1 MTMSADSE
9 AKRGDALESG
19 AASRWRRFPGRRF
32 KTRGIALVVVLSF
45 IVIVS
50 LILVAFVTAMR
61 LEQTASSS
69 YSSSLRADETALG
82 ALTLVVADL
91 QKEMDAPGPADLTF
105 PGKPLYTNVT
115 SANICPQRIGVSAS
129 MTNLVRVSAASSF
142 TNSSGAVSGLQGSTN
157 LSSTPSMNGRYV
169 SAKRW
174 AEACLGDFANQT
186 APSWIFLAR
195 MGATDGAGASFN
207 GPGAVNN
214 PAPENGNYI
223 GARFAYA
230 VYDIG
235 GLLDISVAGYPSQS
249 ISVAAAQAI
258 KGTLA
263 GADLAVLGIDPEALT
278 KWRNAKSASSG
289 TNYLNYIT
297 NTAIR
302 NGFKEVVPGDT
313 TFLSRQDLIKAAKMS
328 VAGLSTNSLP
338 NLSVF
343 SRERNA
349 PSYLPKTPSG
359 SSMDYGAQAR
369 TTTSTNVFI
378 PLVRRA
384 DRTTVKSYQVD
395 GTPFTYEVE
404 AGEPLV
410 YFRFPLDRIRWL
422 GADGPQNGG
431 TEESIQACFGL
442 RWDSTANLWKYVG
455 PSGSS
460 EQSEI
465 KTLAQVLADTPAR
478 EPNFFELLQAGIL
491 SGSLAKDGGAKDPFT
506 TFHQRKSA
514 FHIFR
519 IGASIIS
526 QYESSSCP
534 AVIEYDQSGAPWQA
548 CGIEN
553 LPYINFVRYLW
564 GYTSTP
570 SSLEQYMTVSLW
582 NPHQAAGSVAS
593 RPRIRLRI
601 KGSFG
606 MSNGYY
612 SGSNTFTVG
621 SPPSVFTGE
630 HGSMNGTIELSSTG
644 GHGVNGFSEPNVPVG
659 SDLISAPGSAVN
671 AWALMPAV
679 STSDASNYLGY
690 RLPDF
695 PISLSKI
702 STTGGLS
709 WSSLRLTLSNN
720 VADLFNVWLE
730 YLTPGGVWMPYNYGI
745 GINDEATGMSGPWS
759 MYSGSLG
766 GAAGTKAAPQKFDA
780 SNVTSDTAPFWAISD
795 PRSTRFNL
803 AQVESVTKRPYW
815 KAPLWSADT
824 MPALQSDGT
833 PAKQIVPATFPQP
846 PPYDQYFLA
855 RFSRNNTSA
864 TTKVLGYTDPDGVRR
879 LADSGLY
886 TSTPSTSSWEGDPYA
901 RSADRP
907 VILNRPF
914 YSVGEL
920 GYVARDYP
928 WRTLDFFTDLSGD
941 AGLLDLFTIGQSMDR
956 VRRGCISLNSSNKQA
971 LSAVLKNTTADVI
984 GGTAV
989 GDASAMAANITSLT
1003 QSTPLA
1009 GKDELVTRIAAGLGA
1024 SSFGNTMEQNIKT
1037 RREAAVRALSDVGQ
1051 TRTWN
1056 LLIDVVAQTG
1066 RYPQNASNL
1075 DQFVVEGERRYWL
1088 HVAIDRFTGEV
1099 LDRQMELVNP

>member
-1 MTMSADSE
+1 MNKSIDRE
-9 AKRGDALESG
+9 AERRNALENRAG
-19 AASRWRRFPGRRF
+19 SRLRRSPERLFR
-32 KTRGIALVVVLSF
+32 KRGIALVVVLSF

-61 LEQTASSS
+61 LEQTASAS

-91 QKEMDAPGPADLTF
+91 QKEMDAGGAADLTF
-105 PGKPLYTNVT
+105 PGKPLYTNIT
-115 SANICPQRIGVSAS
+115 SANIRPQRIGVSSS
-129 MTNLVRVSAASSF
+129 MTNLVRVSGDSSF
-142 TNSSGAVSGLQGSTN
+142 TNSPGAVSGLRGSTN

-169 SAKRW
+169 SAQRW
-174 AEACLGDFANQT
+174 AEVYLGDFTSQ
-186 APSWIFLAR
+186 PVPGWIFISR
-195 MGATDGAGASFN
+195 MGATNGAGALFTGAN
-207 GPGAVNN
+207 AVNN
-214 PAPENGNYI
+214 PAPDNGNYI

-230 VYDIG
+230 VYDVG
-235 GLLDISVAGYPSQS
+235 GLLDISMAGYPTQS

-263 GADLAVLGIDPEALT
+263 GADLSVLGIDPEALT

-297 NTAIR
+297 NAAIR
-302 NGFKEVVPGDT
+302 NGFKEVATGDT

-328 VAGLSTNSLP
+328 VAGLSTNALP
-338 NLSVF
+338 NLSTF

-349 PSYLPKTPSG
+349 PSYFPRTPAG
-359 SSMDYGAQAR
+359 STIDYGTQAR

-378 PLVRRA
+378 PLLRRDKA
-384 DRTTVKSYQVD
+384 ATIKSYQVD
-395 GTPFTYEVE
+395 GASFTYEVE
-404 AGEPLV
+404 AGDPLV

-422 GADGPQNGG
+422 GSNGPQSGG

-442 RWDSTANLWKYVG
+442 KWDPAANLWKYVG
-455 PSGSS
+455 PSGST

-514 FHIFR
+514 FHVFR

-548 CGIEN
+548 CGMEN
-553 LPYINFVRYLW
+553 LPYLNFVRYLW

-582 NPHQAAGSVAS
+582 NPHQAVGSVTS

-606 MSNGYY
+606 TSNGYY
-612 SGSNTFTVG
+612 SGSNSFTVG
-621 SPPSVFTGE
+621 SPPSVFAGE
-630 HGSMNGTIELSSTG
+630 HGSMNGTIELSSTAG
-644 GHGVNGFSEPNVPVG
+644 RGVNGFSEPNVPVG
-659 SDLISAPGSAVN
+659 SDLTSTPGSAVN

-679 STSDASNYLGY
+679 STTDGANYLGY

-695 PISLSKI
+695 PISQSKT
-702 STTGGLS
+702 STGGLA

-730 YLTPGGVWMPYNYGI
+730 YLTPGGVWIPYNYGV
-745 GINDEATGMSGPWS
+745 GINDEATGMSGSWS
-759 MYSGSLG
+759 MYSGSMG
-766 GAAGTKAAPQKFDA
+766 GAVGAKATPQKFDA
-780 SNVTSDTAPFWAISD
+780 SNISNDQAPFWAISD

-803 AQVESVTKRPYW
+803 AQVESVTKRQYW
-815 KAPLWSADT
+815 KASLWSADT
-824 MPALQSDGT
+824 MPALQTDGT
-833 PAKQIVPATFPQP
+833 PAKQVVPATFPQP

-855 RFSRNNTSA
+855 KFSRNNASA
-864 TTKVLGYTDPDGVRR
+864 TTKVVGYTDPDGVRR

-941 AGLLDLFTIGQSMDR
+941 AGLLDLFTVGQSMDR
-956 VRRGCISLNSSNKQA
+956 VRHGCISLNSPNKLA
-971 LSAVLKNTTADVI
+971 LAAVLKNTMADVI
-984 GGTAV
+984 GGATV

-1003 QSTPLA
+1003 QSAPLA
-1009 GKDELVTRIAAGLGA
+1009 GKDELVTKIASGLGG

-1037 RREAAVRALSDVGQ
+1037 RREVAVRALTDVGQ

>member
-1 MTMSADSE
+1 MNKSVDRKADRRN
-9 AKRGDALESG
+9 ARD
-19 AASRWRRFPGRRF
+19 SRMAGCANGRPLRRFR
-32 KTRGIALVVVLSF
+32 TRGIALVIVLSF
-45 IVIVS
+45 IVVVS

-61 LEQTASSS
+61 LEHTASSS

-82 ALTLVVADL
+82 ALNLVVADL
-91 QKEMDAPGPADLTF
+91 QKEMDAGGAADLTF
-105 PGKPLYTNVT
+105 ARKPLYTNVT
-115 SANICPQRIGVSAS
+115 SANIRPQRIGVSPS
-129 MTNLVRVSAASSF
+129 MTNLVRVSSASSF
-142 TNSSGAVSGLQGSTN
+142 TNSPGAISDLKGSTN

-169 SAKRW
+169 STQRW
-174 AEACLGDFANQT
+174 AEAYLGDFANQA
-186 APSWIFLAR
+186 APSWIFLSR
-195 MGATDGAGASFN
+195 SGATNGDGALFTGAN
-207 GPGAVNN
+207 AVNN
-214 PAPENGNYI
+214 PAPENTNYI

-230 VYDIG
+230 VYDVG
-235 GLLDISVAGYPSQS
+235 GLLDISVAGYPAQS

-263 GADLAVLGIDPEALT
+263 GADLSVLGIDPEALT
-278 KWRNAKSASSG
+278 RWRNAKSASSG
-289 TNYLNYIT
+289 TNYLNHIT
-297 NTAIR
+297 NTAVR
-302 NGFKEVVPGDT
+302 NGFKEVAPGDT

-328 VAGLSTNSLP
+328 AAGLSTNALP
-338 NLSVF
+338 SLSVF

-349 PSYLPKTPSG
+349 PSYLPKTPAG
-359 SSMDYGAQAR
+359 STIDYGTQSR

-384 DRTTVKSYQVD
+384 DRATVKSYQVD

-404 AGEPLV
+404 AGDPLV

-422 GADGPQNGG
+422 GSNGPQNGG
-431 TEESIQACFGL
+431 SEESIQACFGL
-442 RWDSTANLWKYVG
+442 KWDSAASLWKYVG
-455 PSGSS
+455 PAGST

-465 KTLAQVLADTPAR
+465 KTLAQVLADSPAR

-506 TFHQRKSA
+506 TFHQRKAA
-514 FHIFR
+514 FHVFR

-548 CGIEN
+548 CGMEN

-564 GYTSTP
+564 GYTSTQ
-570 SSLEQYMTVSLW
+570 SSLQQYMTVSLW
-582 NPHQAAGSVAS
+582 NPHQAVGSVTS

-606 MSNGYY
+606 TSNGYY
-612 SGSNTFTVG
+612 SGSNSFTAG
-621 SPPSVFTGE
+621 SPPAVFAGE
-630 HGSMNGTIELSSTG
+630 HGSMNGTIELSSTAG
-644 GHGVNGFSEPNVPVG
+644 RGVNGFPEPDVPVSG
-659 SDLISAPGSAVN
+659 DLTSAPGTAVN
-671 AWALMPAV
+671 SWALMPAV

-695 PISLSKI
+695 PISLSKT
-702 STTGGLS
+702 STGGLT

-730 YLTPGGVWMPYNYGI
+730 YQTPGGVWMPYNYGI
-745 GINDEATGMSGPWS
+745 GINDEATGMSGSWS
-759 MYSGSLG
+759 MYSGSMG
-766 GAAGTKAAPQKFDA
+766 GAVGAKATPQKFDA
-780 SNVTSDTAPFWAISD
+780 SNITNDQAPFWAVSD
-795 PRSTRFNL
+795 PRSTRFNM

-815 KAPLWSADT
+815 KASLWSSDT
-824 MPALQSDGT
+824 MPALQTDGA

-855 RFSRNNTSA
+855 KFSRNNVSA
-864 TTKVLGYTDPDGVRR
+864 TTKAVGYTDPDGVRR

-941 AGLLDLFTIGQSMDR
+941 AGLLDLFTVGQSMDR
-956 VRRGCISLNSSNKQA
+956 VRHGCISLNSPNKQA
-971 LSAVLKNTTADVI
+971 LAAVLQNTVADVI
-984 GGTAV
+984 GGSSL
-989 GDASAMAANITSLT
+989 GDASAMAANVASIT
-1003 QSTPLA
+1003 QGAPLV
-1009 GKDELVTRIAAGLGA
+1009 GKDELVTKVAAGLSA

-1037 RREAAVRALSDVGQ
+1037 RREAVVRALTDVGE

>member
-1 MTMSADSE
+1 MNKSVDRE
-9 AKRGDALESG
+9 AKRRNAPGNR
-19 AASRWRRFPGRRF
+19 AASGLPRFRRRGF
-32 KTRGIALVVVLSF
+32 KKRGIALVVVLSF

-91 QKEMDAPGPADLTF
+91 QKEMDAGGAADLTF
-105 PGKPLYTNVT
+105 PRKPLYTNIT
-115 SANICPQRIGVSAS
+115 SANIRPQRIGVSAS

-142 TNSSGAVSGLQGSTN
+142 TNSAGTAGGLKGSTN

-169 SAKRW
+169 STKRW
-174 AEACLGDFANQT
+174 AEAYLGDFTNQA
-186 APSWIFLAR
+186 APSWIFLSR
-195 MGATDGAGASFN
+195 MGATDGVGASFN
-207 GPGAVNN
+207 GANAVNN
-214 PAPENGNYI
+214 PAPDNVNYI

-235 GLLDISVAGYPSQS
+235 GLLDISMAGYPSQS
-249 ISVAAAQAI
+249 ISVASAQAI

-263 GADLAVLGIDPEALT
+263 GTDLAVLGIDPEALT

-328 VAGLSTNSLP
+328 VAGLSTNALP

-349 PSYLPKTPSG
+349 PSYFPRTPAG
-359 SSMDYGAQAR
+359 SAIDYGTQAR
-369 TTTSTNVFI
+369 TTSATNVFI
-378 PLVRRA
+378 PLVRRTQA
-384 DRTTVKSYQVD
+384 ATIKSYQVD

-404 AGEPLV
+404 AGDPLA

-422 GADGPQNGG
+422 GPNGPQNGG
-431 TEESIQACFGL
+431 TDESIQACFGL
-442 RWDSTANLWKYVG
+442 KWDSAANLWKYVG
-455 PSGSS
+455 PSGST
-460 EQSEI
+460 EQGEI
-465 KTLAQVLADTPAR
+465 KTLAQVLADSPAR

-506 TFHQRKSA
+506 TFHQRKPA

-582 NPHQAAGSVAS
+582 NPHQAVGSVTS

-612 SGSNTFTVG
+612 SGSNSFTAG
-621 SPPSVFTGE
+621 SPPAVFAGE
-630 HGSMNGTIELSSTG
+630 HGSMNGTIELSSIAG
-644 GHGVNGFSEPNVPVG
+644 RGVNGFSEPNVPAG
-659 SDLISAPGSAVN
+659 SDLTSAPGNSVN
-671 AWALMPAV
+671 AWSLMPAV
-679 STSDASNYLGY
+679 STSDTANYLGY
-690 RLPDF
+690 RLQDF

-702 STTGGLS
+702 STGGS
-709 WSSLRLTLSNN
+709 AWTSLRLTLSNN
-720 VADLFNVWLE
+720 LADLFNVWLE

-745 GINDEATGMSGPWS
+745 GINDEATGMSMSWP
-759 MYSGSLG
+759 MYSGTMG
-766 GAAGTKAAPQKFDA
+766 GATGTKAAPQKFDV
-780 SNVTSDTAPFWAISD
+780 SNVASDLAPFWAIAD

-803 AQVESVTKRPYW
+803 AQIESITKRPYW
-815 KAPLWSADT
+815 KASLWSSDT
-824 MPALQSDGT
+824 MPAFQTDST

-864 TTKVLGYTDPDGVRR
+864 STKVLGYTDPDGVRR

-941 AGLLDLFTIGQSMDR
+941 AGLLDLFTVGQSMDR
-956 VRRGCISLNSSNKQA
+956 VRHGCISLNSSNKQA
-971 LSAVLKNTTADVI
+971 LAAVLKNTMADVI
-984 GGTAV
+984 GGATV
-989 GDASAMAANITSLT
+989 GDASAMADNISSLT
-1003 QSTPLA
+1003 QSTPFA
-1009 GKDELVTRIAAGLGA
+1009 GKDELVTKIASGLGG

-1037 RREAAVRALSDVGQ
+1037 RREAAVRALTDVGQ